1 MDHSPREY
9 NFLFLVALFL
19 MLVIFIFR
27 FVDRKRKS
35 AGVGMVISG
44 LLLVLEVVLYFFHL
58 QLVPI
63 VKQVCLSLTVFIF
76 LLDVLVFKKT
86 KKRFK
91 AVLSYS
97 VSTVIS
103 FCVAIMLFFTF
114 QFPIGT
120 VPAKDGNYLGVYDK
134 ILGISETWIDYY
146 EYRSPFFISLKCSY
160 SEYYGMVLGTEKDIF
175 NMSPYDV
182 EYYE

>member
-58 QLVPI
+58 QLVPT

-76 LLDVLVFKKT
+76 LLDVLVFKKP

-160 SEYYGMVLGTEKDIF
+160 SEYYGIF
-175 NMSPYDV
+175 FGSV
-182 EYYE
+182 EELH